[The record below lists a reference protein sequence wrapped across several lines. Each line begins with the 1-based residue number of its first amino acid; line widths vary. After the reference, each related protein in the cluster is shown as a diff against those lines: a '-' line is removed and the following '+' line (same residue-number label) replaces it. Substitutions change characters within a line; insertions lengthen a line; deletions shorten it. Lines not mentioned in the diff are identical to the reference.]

1 MSENMRKIDKNK
13 QKTRQKGK
21 YLTTKIANEEFLCQT
36 QTKIRLIE
44 VPKRKYPKQKLCSII
59 LRTYETNTLS
69 TMKIHMLRASRVPY

>member
-44 VPKRKYPKQKLCSII
+44 VPL
-59 LRTYETNTLS
+59 
-69 TMKIHMLRASRVPY
+69 

>member
-44 VPKRKYPKQKLCSII
+44 VPII
-59 LRTYETNTLS
+59 NRACDLEMLV
-69 TMKIHMLRASRVPY
+69 IHL

>member
-44 VPKRKYPKQKLCSII
+44 VPIDSSNFYKRTS
-59 LRTYETNTLS
+59 S
-69 TMKIHMLRASRVPY
+69 